1 MNEITTTALIELA
14 TDLTASLCVK
24 TRYDRLLDT
33 VRKTIPCDAV
43 ALLSFHRDLLKP
55 IALQGLSRDTLG
67 RRFLLCDHPRFE
79 QICQSRNAVRFASD
93 SELADPYDGLLID
106 REGDLPVHACMGLP
120 LYFEDRLLGVLT
132 LDSLIAGTFDDIPK
146 RTLEIVA
153 ALAAASLNTAL
164 MIERLEQ
171 VASHSQQV
179 VSALT
184 KEALL
189 RDGGELIGESD
200 SMKKLSR
207 NIEIVA
213 ASDFTVLI
221 SGETGVGK
229 ELAARM
235 LHRHSSRS
243 EAPLVYVNC
252 AALPENLIESELFG
266 HVRGAFTGAEKDRTG
281 KFALA
286 DKGTLFLDEI
296 GELPLNA
303 QSKLLRALQ
312 SNEIQPVGQ
321 DSVKQVNVRVVA
333 ATNRDLPAEVAA
345 GRFRADL
352 YHRLSAFPIA
362 MPSLRERHGDVP
374 LLAGYFAEQ
383 MRRKLGLSQLK
394 ISSILLVAFERYSW
408 PGNVRELEH
417 LVNRS
422 ALKAKARR
430 FESLPANA
438 IGSDFQSAEDERKS
452 VNMVVI
458 DIEDCSELSN
468 EMGLHLAPSLQSFE
482 SCPDDVSSELY
493 KATAEND
500 ELDSLSLKQ
509 LTDQFQRQRIIKAI
523 EKNQGNWAKAARSL
537 QLDRAN
543 LSRLAKRLDIKV
555 IKTLS

>member
-1 MNEITTTALIELA
+1 MNEITSTALIELA
-14 TDLTASLCVK
+14 TDLTASLCMK

-43 ALLSFHRDLLKP
+43 ALLSFHQNLLKP

-67 RRFLLCDHPRFE
+67 RRFLLSDHPRFE
-79 QICQSRNAVRFASD
+79 QICQSRSAVRFASD

-132 LDSLIAGTFDDIPK
+132 LDSLMAGTFDDIPK

-189 RDGGELIGESD
+189 RDGGELIGDSD

-235 LHRHSSRS
+235 LHRHSNRS

-296 GELPLNA
+296 GELPLSA

-321 DSVKQVNVRVVA
+321 DKVRQVDVRVVA
-333 ATNRDLPAEVAA
+333 ATNRDLPAEVEA

-352 YHRLSAFPIA
+352 YHRLSAFPIT
-362 MPSLRERHGDVP
+362 MPSLRERQGDIP

-394 ISSILLVAFERYSW
+394 LSSVLLVVFERYSW

-430 FESLPANA
+430 FELLSYSA
-438 IGSDFQSAEDERKS
+438 ISSDFQSAEDERKS
-452 VNMVVI
+452 ANMVVI
-458 DIEDCSELSN
+458 DVEDCSELMN
-468 EMGLHLAPSLQSFE
+468 EVTLQNVPLQQALQSE
-482 SCPDDVSSELY
+482 TSSAPYSFLE
-493 KATAEND
+493 EDN

-509 LTDQFQRQRIIKAI
+509 ATDHFQRQKIIRTI
-523 EKNQGNWAKAARSL
+523 EQHQGNWAKAARTL

-543 LSRLAKRLDIKV
+543 LSRLAKRLNIKV
-555 IKTLS
+555 IKTLI